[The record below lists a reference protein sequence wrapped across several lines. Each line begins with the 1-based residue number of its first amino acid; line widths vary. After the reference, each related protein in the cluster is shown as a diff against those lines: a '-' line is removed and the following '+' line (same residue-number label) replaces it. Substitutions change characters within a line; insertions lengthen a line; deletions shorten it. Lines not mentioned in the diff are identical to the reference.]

1 MSDWV
6 LIRKGGDYAAVGKA
20 HGISPV
26 VARLLKNRGVSEDEE
41 IERYLHGGMECLH
54 DPALLDGIDELSA
67 ILLDAIDSGK
77 KIRVIGDYDIDGV
90 CASTILVKG
99 IKFLGGDVDARI
111 PHRVRDGYGMN
122 CDMIKQAKDD
132 GIDLIITCDNG
143 IAARE
148 EALLAKELG
157 ITLLITDHH
166 EIPYEETDG
175 ERHYLIPDAAA
186 VIDPH
191 LPGSEYPFPG
201 ICGGFVAYKLI
212 RYCCDKASVSTDPL
226 LDAELVQ
233 YAAFATVGDI
243 MELRDENRV
252 LVKQGLKLMNEDPAG
267 GIRELIS
274 VLDLGN
280 KEIAAYHLGFMLGP
294 CINATGRI
302 DTALR
307 AFELMTTEDR
317 TEAMRLAGELKEL
330 NESRKTMTEQAT
342 AAAVEQI
349 ESGEHD
355 SCKVYV
361 IYLPECHE
369 SIAGIVAGRIRERY
383 FHPTLIV
390 TNGEE
395 GLKGSARSIPAY
407 HMYDALTAVADIF
420 TRFGGHSQAAGF
432 SLPADKLN
440 DLRRRLNENCSLK
453 EEDFS
458 EKVTIDLELPLK
470 YATMGLV
477 QELKCLEPCGNG
489 NTRAVIA
496 RGGLRLRSISPA
508 GREGKL
514 CILNVEDEGTA
525 YELKAFF
532 KTDAIK
538 SYIEEKYGAEVLK
551 ALLAGKGEGV
561 GFSVIYKPDIN
572 EYNGRTNL
580 QLIMED
586 YK

>member
-274 VLDLGN
+274 VMDHGN
-280 KEIAAYHLGFMLGP
+280 KEMLPTIWALCWGP
-294 CINATGRI
+294 VS
-302 DTALR
+302 
-307 AFELMTTEDR
+307 M
-317 TEAMRLAGELKEL
+317 
-330 NESRKTMTEQAT
+330 
-342 AAAVEQI
+342 
-349 ESGEHD
+349 
-355 SCKVYV
+355 
-361 IYLPECHE
+361 P
-369 SIAGIVAGRIRERY
+369 
-383 FHPTLIV
+383 
-390 TNGEE
+390 
-395 GLKGSARSIPAY
+395 
-407 HMYDALTAVADIF
+407 
-420 TRFGGHSQAAGF
+420 
-432 SLPADKLN
+432 
-440 DLRRRLNENCSLK
+440 
-453 EEDFS
+453 
-458 EKVTIDLELPLK
+458 
-470 YATMGLV
+470 
-477 QELKCLEPCGNG
+477 
-489 NTRAVIA
+489 
-496 RGGLRLRSISPA
+496 RGA
-508 GREGKL
+508 
-514 CILNVEDEGTA
+514 
-525 YELKAFF
+525 
-532 KTDAIK
+532 
-538 SYIEEKYGAEVLK
+538 
-551 ALLAGKGEGV
+551 
-561 GFSVIYKPDIN
+561 
-572 EYNGRTNL
+572 
-580 QLIMED
+580 
-586 YK
+586 